1 MPGEKEC
8 WLSDERLGLEDE
20 PAAESTRLRL
30 SGCEVVGVFVKGV
43 KIVVRMLLASNM
55 EIDIWRK
62 QKVIRRCSA
71 AKGLRLSV
79 MVV

>member
-30 SGCEVVGVFVKGV
+30 SGCEAVGGICEGCKNCCSHV
-43 KIVVRMLLASNM
+43 AS
-55 EIDIWRK
+55 
-62 QKVIRRCSA
+62 Q
-71 AKGLRLSV
+71 
-79 MVV
+79 